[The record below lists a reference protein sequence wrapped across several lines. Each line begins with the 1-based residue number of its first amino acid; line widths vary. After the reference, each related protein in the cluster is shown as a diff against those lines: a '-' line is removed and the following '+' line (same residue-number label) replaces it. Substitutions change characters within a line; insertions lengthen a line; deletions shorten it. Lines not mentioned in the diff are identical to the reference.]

1 MWRFASCGIEV
12 TKLVFG
18 FCFSPKLVLSIP
30 LNYSLFEGIMFIFAL
45 KYNFRTT
52 LKYNLSATLK
62 YNLRTTLTYRIK
74 ANKYYGNSAR
84 EISKCTGTLEV
95 FTR

>member
-1 MWRFASCGIEV
+1 
-12 TKLVFG
+12 
-18 FCFSPKLVLSIP
+18 
-30 LNYSLFEGIMFIFAL
+30 MFIFTL
-45 KYNFRTT
+45 KYNFST
-52 LKYNLSATLK
+52 TLK

-95 FTR
+95 FTG

>member
-1 MWRFASCGIEV
+1 MWRFASCSIEV
-12 TKLVFG
+12 TNLVFRI
-18 FCFSPKLVLSIP
+18 CFTPKLVLSIP
-30 LNYSLFEGIMFIFAL
+30 LNYSLFEGIMFTFAL
-45 KYNFRTT
+45 KYNLSTT
-52 LKYNLSATLK
+52 LKYNLSVTLK

>member
-1 MWRFASCGIEV
+1 MWRFASCSIEV
-12 TKLVFG
+12 TNLVFRI
-18 FCFSPKLVLSIP
+18 CFTPKLVLSIP
-30 LNYSLFEGIMFIFAL
+30 LNYSLFEGIMFTFA
-45 KYNFRTT
+45 